1 MDTAFPEKLCPGTVI
16 GSWQVASGAGRGA
29 YGAVY
34 RAVKVGQE
42 EAGWVAL
49 KVALR
54 SREER
59 FEREAEVLSRIAH
72 PGVPRLLAQ
81 GEWKA
86 GRWRMSHPYLVME
99 WVEGTPLYPW
109 AWVRSPSSR
118 QVLQLL
124 AQLCRALE
132 AVHAAKCLHRDVKGA
147 NVLIGPEGKATLVDF
162 GSGTYPEAPPLTEAP
177 LAPGTRPY
185 RSPQALLHASAH
197 PRDGVRYIAGPE
209 DDVYALGVT
218 AYRLVT
224 GVYPPLATELE
235 VGQGGRQKD
244 RPVRQPPH
252 LRVRQ
257 IIPELS
263 ALIERMLAESPSE
276 RGSARELADALEA
289 VAARAG
295 PEADRLLGTS
305 AGFRPEVAVVP
316 EPPGW
321 RSPVRA
327 GVVRAVLAGLVVG
340 LAAQRVS
347 ERSWRAPPEAVQPE
361 AGTVG
366 LADASVTSEA
376 LAVAACFEEVSRTGE
391 LVAVEIP
398 KQPFTGQKRP
408 PCKRQGETEIRGGCW
423 LAINVQTPCEDY
435 GYEWDGKCFLPV
447 RARPRPDTSKYP

>member
-1 MDTAFPEKLCPGTVI
+1 MDTAFPEKLSPGTVI
-16 GSWQVASGAGRGA
+16 GSWQVTSGAGRGA

-42 EAGWVAL
+42 QAGWVAL

-59 FEREAEVLSRIAH
+59 FEREAEVLSRLGH

-81 GEWKA
+81 GEWKG
-86 GRWRMSHPYLVME
+86 GRWRVSHPYLVME
-99 WVEGTPLYPW
+99 WVEGDPLYQW
-109 AWVRSPSSR
+109 SWVQSPSSR
-118 QVLQLL
+118 QVLRLL
-124 AQLCRALE
+124 AQLCCALE
-132 AVHAAKCLHRDVKGA
+132 AVHAAKCLHRDIKGA
-147 NVLIGPEGKATLVDF
+147 NVLIGPDGKATLVDF

-218 AYRLVT
+218 AYRMVT
-224 GVYPPLATELE
+224 GVYPSLEAELE
-235 VGQGGRQKD
+235 AGQGVRQKD
-244 RPVRQPPH
+244 QPVRQPPH

-257 IIPELS
+257 ILPELS

-295 PEADRLLGTS
+295 PEADHPIGTS
-305 AGFRPEVAVVP
+305 AGFRPEVVVVP
-316 EPPGW
+316 EPLGG
-321 RSPVRA
+321 RSPGRA
-327 GVVRAVLAGLVVG
+327 GLMGVVLACIVMG
-340 LAAQRVS
+340 LATQLVS
-347 ERSWRAPPEAVQPE
+347 EQSWKALPEAGQPD

-366 LADASVTSEA
+366 LADASMTPEA
-376 LAVAACFEEVSRTGE
+376 LAAAARFEAAAQPKEIVALEM
-391 LVAVEIP
+391 P

-408 PCKRQGETEIRGGCW
+408 PCKPHREMEIRGGCW
-423 LAINVQTPCEDY
+423 IALNVHAPCEDD

-447 RARPRPDTSKYP
+447 KARPRPNTSKHP

>member
-1 MDTAFPEKLCPGTVI
+1 MDTAFPEKLSPGTVI
-16 GSWQVASGAGRGA
+16 GSWQVTSGAGRGA

-59 FEREAEVLSRIAH
+59 FEREAEVLSRIGH
-72 PGVPRLLAQ
+72 PSVPRLLAQ
-81 GEWKA
+81 GQWKA
-86 GRWRMSHPYLVME
+86 GRWRVPHPYLVME

-109 AWVRSPSSR
+109 AWVQSPSSR

-124 AQLCRALE
+124 VQLCRALE

-147 NVLIGPEGKATLVDF
+147 NVLIGPDGKATLVDF

-185 RSPQALLHASAH
+185 RSPQALIYARAH
-197 PRDGVRYIAGPE
+197 PRDGARYIARPE

-218 AYRLVT
+218 AYRMLT
-224 GVYPPLATELE
+224 GVYPPLATDLE
-235 VGQGGRQKD
+235 AGQGGRQKD

-263 ALIERMLAESPSE
+263 VLIERMLAEKPSE

-289 VAARAG
+289 VAVRAG

-305 AGFRPEVAVVP
+305 VAFRPEVAVVP
-316 EPPGW
+316 EPFGR
-321 RSPVRA
+321 RSQGRA
-327 GVVRAVLAGLVVG
+327 GLMGAVLACIVMG
-340 LAAQRVS
+340 LATQRVS
-347 ERSWRAPPEAVQPE
+347 GQSWMASPEAVQPD

-366 LADASVTSEA
+366 LADASMTPEA
-376 LAVAACFEEVSRTGE
+376 LAAAARLEEAAQPKEIVALDVHA
-391 LVAVEIP
+391 
-398 KQPFTGQKRP
+398 
-408 PCKRQGETEIRGGCW
+408 
-423 LAINVQTPCEDY
+423 PCEDD
-435 GYEWDGKCFLPV
+435 GFEWDGKCLLPV
-447 RARPRPDTSKYP
+447 KARLRPNTSKYP